1 MIRHPSEN
9 PPIRPPTEGDKE
21 EQVPFKLSFSYL
33 LYRFLFPS
41 LRRRG
46 KREYVGL
53 LILRTSIFLAISYS
67 LSITAGLLLYYI
79 NDIFGITNLIW
90 NPDEILSLPFL
101 FTFDTEGSAIAL
113 FTNYLLTIF
122 IPCFIAGTVCGIFWR
137 KEARDLIFS
146 SSFVLFLLF
155 LFLHLSQSLLFT
167 TRSTSLSGLFASIY
181 YLGYVFVFAFTFLVV
196 SALAGAIGVKFG
208 NLLTNLAFT
217 KKGAKIGYSHLL
229 LPEIPFSVKT
239 IFDLEAPPKGT
250 NRQLRAVSMVYL
262 SHKVNMILKST
273 SSKTCPYF
281 AEGAC
286 SYLGYQTASHK
297 YQICITEFWGICKI
311 YAFLNQSKLII
322 DEVNRG
328 ENDVKE
334 N

>member
-1 MIRHPSEN
+1 MMRHPSES
-9 PPIRPPTEGDKE
+9 PPVRTPTEKDKE
-21 EQVPFKLSFSYL
+21 DPVPFKLSLSYL

-41 LRRRG
+41 LRLRG

-53 LILRTSIFLAISYS
+53 LILRTSIFLSISYG

-79 NDIFGITNLIW
+79 NDIFSITNLIW
-90 NPDEILSLPFL
+90 NPDEILALPFL
-101 FTFDTEGSAIAL
+101 FTFDTEGSAMAL

-122 IPCFIAGTVCGIFWR
+122 IPCFIAGTISGIFWR

-146 SSFVLFLLF
+146 SSFILFLLF

-167 TRSTSLSGLFASIY
+167 TRSTSISGLFASIW
-181 YLGYVFVFAFTFLVV
+181 YLGYVFAFAFSFLVV
-196 SALAGAIGVKFG
+196 SILGGAIGVQFG
-208 NLLTNLAFT
+208 NLLTNLALT
-217 KKGAKIGYSHLL
+217 KKGAQISYSHLL

-239 IFDLEAPPKGT
+239 IFDLDTPPKT
-250 NRQLRAVSMVYL
+250 TDRQLNAVSMVYL
-262 SHKVNMILKST
+262 SHKVNMILRST

-281 AEGAC
+281 DEGAC
-286 SYLGYQTASHK
+286 SYLGYRTASHK

-322 DEVNRG
+322 DEVKRG
-328 ENDVKE
+328 ENDVKKD
-334 N
+334 

>member
-1 MIRHPSEN
+1 MMRHPSEN
-9 PPIRPPTEGDKE
+9 LPVQTPAEKDKE

-41 LRRRG
+41 LRLRG

-53 LILRTSIFLAISYS
+53 LILRTSVFLAISYG
-67 LSITAGLLLYYI
+67 LSITAGVLMYYI
-79 NDIFGITNLIW
+79 NDIFSITNLIW
-90 NPDEILSLPFL
+90 NPDEILALPFL

-113 FTNYLLTIF
+113 FTNYLVTIF
-122 IPCFIAGTVCGIFWR
+122 IPCFVAGTISGIAWR

-146 SSFVLFLLF
+146 SSLVLFLLF

-167 TRSTSLSGLFASIY
+167 TRTTSISGLFASFY
-181 YLGYVFVFAFTFLVV
+181 YLGYVFAFAFTFLVV
-196 SALAGAIGVKFG
+196 SAFGAAFGVQFG
-208 NLLTNLAFT
+208 NLLSNLAFT
-217 KKGAKIGYSHLL
+217 KKGAQIAYSHLL

-239 IFDLEAPPKGT
+239 IFDLDTPPKAT
-250 NRQLRAVSMVYL
+250 DRQLNAVSMVYL

-281 AEGAC
+281 NEGAC
-286 SYLGYQTASHK
+286 SYLGYRTATHK

-322 DEVNRG
+322 NEVNRG
-328 ENDVKE
+328 ENNDKK